1 MIAIIATIL
10 LIILIVTS
18 RNFEANSK
26 SSSKSLTK
34 KNNISKIHTLNSIG
48 EEVDTDSDMIEI
60 RNKSHYHSILND
72 KKKLVVLDFYSD
84 TCGPCKM
91 LAPFMEKFANFYDE
105 SKFTFGKVNCENLPE
120 IVSDNSVTGM
130 PTTIFYKNG
139 HEVER
144 VVGANVN
151 GIKRILEKHNK

>member
-1 MIAIIATIL
+1 MIAVIATIL
-10 LIILIVTS
+10 LILLVITS
-18 RNFEANSK
+18 RNPATNSK
-26 SSSKSLTK
+26 TSSKSINK
-34 KNNISKIHTLNSIG
+34 KNNINKVHTLNSIG
-48 EEVDTDSDMIEI
+48 EEVDADSGMIEI

-72 KKKLVVLDFYSD
+72 KKKLIVLDFYSN
-84 TCGPCKM
+84 TCAPCKM

-105 SKFTFGKVNCENLPE
+105 SKFTFGKVNCDNLPE
-120 IVSDNSVTGM
+120 IVGDNGVTGM

-151 GIKRILEKHNK
+151 RIKQVLEKHNK